1 MGSNFER
8 LGQGKV
14 ISPEE
19 AGMKRNESSQ
29 VEYRR
34 QLAGYY
40 AELCKQEFE
49 ASAPESDREDMD
61 LFLCE
66 LNTLIRTTQDYRKA
80 A

>member
-1 MGSNFER
+1 
-8 LGQGKV
+8 
-14 ISPEE
+14 
-19 AGMKRNESSQ
+19 MKRNESSQ

-34 QLAGYY
+34 ELAAYY
-40 AELCKQEFE
+40 AKLCKQEVE
-49 ASAPESDREDMD
+49 APAAKSDRDDMD